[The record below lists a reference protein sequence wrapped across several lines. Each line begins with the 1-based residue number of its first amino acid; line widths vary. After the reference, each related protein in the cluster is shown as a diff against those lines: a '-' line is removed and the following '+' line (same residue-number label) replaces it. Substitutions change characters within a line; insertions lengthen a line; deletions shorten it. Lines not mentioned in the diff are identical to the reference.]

1 MTTPETPFSDLISLI
16 QRLRGEKG
24 CPWDR
29 KQTAESMA
37 PHVTEEAYEL
47 VDAVFA
53 GSPRAVR
60 EELGDV
66 LFQIF
71 FIAHLYQESGAF
83 SIEEVTAEIVAKMIR
98 RHPHVFAD
106 GRARD
111 DKAVKAQWDRIKTEE
126 KKGGPGGSRLASVP
140 VGLPALMRAYRISD
154 RIARIGFARNDL
166 RDPLEA
172 VEGGLTALRE
182 ALAGGKEQPASA
194 ALGET
199 LLGLVQ
205 VAREAGIHP
214 EPALSEAVR
223 RLQQRFE
230 AMEEAA
236 SAAGIDVESLPEAE
250 KQRLWDEE
258 DKGGDP
264 PPAGG

>member
-1 MTTPETPFSDLISLI
+1 MTTPETPFSDLIALI
-16 QRLRGEKG
+16 QRLRGDTG

-37 PHVTEEAYEL
+37 PHLTEEAYEL

-71 FIAHLYQESGAF
+71 FIAHLYHESGTF
-83 SIEEVTAEIVAKMIR
+83 SIEDVTADIVAKMIR
-98 RHPHVFAD
+98 RHPHVFAS
-106 GRARD
+106 GRAGD
-111 DKAVKAQWDRIKTEE
+111 DQAVKAQWDRIKTEE
-126 KKGGPGGSRLASVP
+126 RKAAPGGSRLASVP
-140 VGLPALMRAYRISD
+140 AGLPALMRAYRISD
-154 RIARIGFARNDL
+154 RIARMGFVRKHP

-172 VEGGLTALRE
+172 VEKRWTALRK
-182 ALAGGKEQPASA
+182 ALAGGEAEAASA

-199 LLGLVQ
+199 LLDLVQ

-223 RLQQRFE
+223 RMQQRFE
-230 AMEEAA
+230 AVEEAA
-236 SAAGIDVESLPEAE
+236 SAAGIDVESLPETE
-250 KQRLWDEE
+250 KHRLWAGE
-258 DKGGDP
+258 DDADP
-264 PPAGG
+264 PAR